1 MTWPVILLLTII
13 AFMLAINGYTYYS
26 ARRLVG
32 QRVDDLGGGD
42 ATHLYYFYS
51 ANCGPCRS
59 MTPIID
65 ELADQHGNVT
75 KVDIRQDPETT
86 RKYAVRATPTLVLI
100 KDHVVKDVVL
110 GAKTRKQLEALLQ
123 KAG

>member
-1 MTWPVILLLTII
+1 LTIVV
-13 AFMLAINGYTYYS
+13 FMLAITGYTYYS

-32 QRVDDLGGGD
+32 KRVEGAGGGD

-51 ANCGPCRS
+51 ASCGPCRS

-65 ELADQHGNVT
+65 ELADRHGNVT
-75 KVDIRQDPETT
+75 KVDIQQDPETT
-86 RKYAVRATPTLVLI
+86 SKYAVRATPTLVLI
-100 KDHVVKDVVL
+100 KDQVVKDVVL
-110 GAKTRKQLEALLQ
+110 GAKTRKQLEALLL